1 MDTSTEY
8 GFKIT
13 LTTNLSKKIHFY
25 TRIKY
30 YENDFSLEEKL
41 EFVNNF
47 HDATFGKNNSINI
60 TDYLEP
66 NGSDDSTFADV
77 SINSSYRLITWGK
90 LKPEILTETIPS
102 IKELNIE
109 TAAIKQEY
117 YLKAETPTGPETYFV
132 TEFYRIRYSGSRM
145 YLLNFKRKMEALF
158 NPKYISLKK
167 NELKIGISVFRRP
180 GNNCK

>member
-102 IKELNIE
+102 IKR
-109 TAAIKQEY
+109 IK
-117 YLKAETPTGPETYFV
+117 
-132 TEFYRIRYSGSRM
+132 YRNCCNKTRI
-145 YLLNFKRKMEALF
+145 LFK
-158 NPKYISLKK
+158 S
-167 NELKIGISVFRRP
+167 
-180 GNNCK
+180 